1 MNSVNLTGRLGR
13 DPELKTTNSG
23 KSVTSISIAVQ
34 DGKDRT
40 YWLPIVAWEKTA
52 DFICRYFRK
61 GDGIEITGKVTER
74 KYEDR
79 DGNKRSVVEVVA
91 MNVGFPQGKSST
103 ENGAEIGYSA
113 SNVTHGNFS
122 GSGRNAAYSAAADVS
137 VDDGDLPF

>member
-23 KSVTSISIAVQ
+23 KSVTSFSLAVQ

-91 MNVGFPQGKSST
+91 MNVGFPQGKSSA
-103 ENGAEIGYSA
+103 ENGAESGYSA
-113 SNVTHGNFS
+113 SNVKQGNFS
-122 GSGRNAAYSAAADVS
+122 GNSRNAAYSAAADVS